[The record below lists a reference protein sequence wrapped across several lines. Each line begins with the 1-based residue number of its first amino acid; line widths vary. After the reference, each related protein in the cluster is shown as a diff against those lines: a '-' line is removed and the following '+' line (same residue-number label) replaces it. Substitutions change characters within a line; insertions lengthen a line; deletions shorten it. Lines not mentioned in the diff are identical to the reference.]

1 MVSWLPHQFQSDC
14 MAKFDGIRMADLLE
28 VQDPDKD
35 GGITLVFKD
44 DKLRN
49 IKIVDGKLVTE
60 SVPEYLMLKRLFK
73 LKINLF
79 LWI

>member
-1 MVSWLPHQFQSDC
+1 MQ
-14 MAKFDGIRMADLLE
+14 DLVE

-44 DKLRN
+44 EKFLH

-60 SVPEYLMLKRLFK
+60 SVPE
-73 LKINLF
+73 
-79 LWI
+79 

>member
-1 MVSWLPHQFQSDC
+1 MESWLPHQFLSDC

-44 DKLRN
+44 SRFLH

-60 SVPEYLMLKRLFK
+60 SVPE
-73 LKINLF
+73 
-79 LWI
+79 